1 MDMDLINSRLKL
13 GKLLALA
20 CALILLVAALGIYP
34 HYTTLKTAAFALFVA
49 LAFIAF
55 LQHYKQ
61 FAIFFVAC
69 AVLFNPLLPF
79 SLGRELWIIVDV
91 LLIAGL
97 SFYVFW
103 ATDSY
108 QKGSRFEKYVASLF
122 PQDKFVIIDRTRDN
136 GKHLGRYVE
145 SDKNPDLLFRD
156 LKSGEKFAVECKWRN
171 TWAKKDGYPESGF
184 MWKPEWTVRYGEFG
198 KEHGV
203 KVRLALGIGGA
214 PEKPKEVYLISI
226 EKLKWGFIKKS
237 YILEN
242 SEKLV

>member
-1 MDMDLINSRLKL
+1 MDLINSRLKL
-13 GKLLALA
+13 GKLLAFFCTVML
-20 CALILLVAALGIYP
+20 LIAAFGFYP
-34 HYTTLKTAAFALFVA
+34 HYTLLKTGLFF
-49 LAFIAF
+49 LFIGLSLVSY
-55 LQHYKQ
+55 LQHYKS
-61 FAIFFVAC
+61 FSISFVLLAI
-69 AVLFNPLLPF
+69 LFNPFFPADLPREIWIVLDLVF
-79 SLGRELWIIVDV
+79 ALWLG
-91 LLIAGL
+91 
-97 SFYVFW
+97 FYVIW
-103 ATDSY
+103 TTDSY
-108 QKGSRFEKYVASLF
+108 QKGARFEKFVASLF
-122 PQDKFVIIDRTRDN
+122 PEDKFVIIDRTRDN

-226 EKLKWGFIKKS
+226 EKLKWSFIKKS